1 MLVAGIKSRP
11 VYTGLTIQPNARRH
25 IFALEGEGAKAL
37 LDQKPALDETALA
50 RSEILYVARGSQ
62 GSGLDEALRRLGADM
77 FFTAPTIATLL
88 FRLKGSLATAHMGTR
103 LYLSGTEGFIG
114 QAMLVALDYGMGH
127 LIWVTETGGGIWD
140 EKGELLY
147 LEGSIINIESLYQRI
162 DDQTADMR
170 VTASK
175 TNEILQSLRY
185 LKLLAVNAGIEAAR
199 AGTAGS
205 GFAVLAAEMR
215 TLANSS
221 EEAARAIS
229 NAQRKAEG

>member
-11 VYTGLTIQPNARRH
+11 VYTGLTIQPRARRH

-37 LDQKPALDETALA
+37 LDQQPALDETALA

-114 QAMLVALDYGMGH
+114 QAMLVALDYGIDHASVITEHRGSLARRVQCVH
-127 LIWVTETGGGIWD
+127 CKGITDDVTTSPFACSHCGLT
-140 EKGELLY
+140 LLVRDHY
-147 LEGSIINIESLYQRI
+147 SR
-162 DDQTADMR
+162 R
-170 VTASK
+170 
-175 TNEILQSLRY
+175 
-185 LKLLAVNAGIEAAR
+185 
-199 AGTAGS
+199 
-205 GFAVLAAEMR
+205 LAAFQGVNID
-215 TLANSS
+215 A
-221 EEAARAIS
+221 EEPGSAPDP
-229 NAQRKAEG
+229 EELFL

>member
-11 VYTGLTIQPNARRH
+11 VYTGLTIQPRARRH

-37 LDQKPALDETALA
+37 LDQQPALDETALA

-114 QAMLVALDYGMGH
+114 QAMLVALDYGMDHASVITEHRGSLARRVQCVH
-127 LIWVTETGGGIWD
+127 CKGITDDVTTSPFACSHCGLT
-140 EKGELLY
+140 LLVRDHY
-147 LEGSIINIESLYQRI
+147 SR
-162 DDQTADMR
+162 R
-170 VTASK
+170 
-175 TNEILQSLRY
+175 
-185 LKLLAVNAGIEAAR
+185 
-199 AGTAGS
+199 
-205 GFAVLAAEMR
+205 LAAFQGVNID
-215 TLANSS
+215 A
-221 EEAARAIS
+221 EEPGSAPDP
-229 NAQRKAEG
+229 EELFL

>member
-11 VYTGLTIQPNARRH
+11 VYTGLTIQPRARRH

-37 LDQKPALDETALA
+37 LDQQPALDETALA

-114 QAMLVALDYGMGH
+114 QAMLVALDYGMDHASVISEHRGSLARRVQCVH
-127 LIWVTETGGGIWD
+127 CKGITDDVTTSPFACSHCGLP
-140 EKGELLY
+140 LLVRDHY
-147 LEGSIINIESLYQRI
+147 SR
-162 DDQTADMR
+162 R
-170 VTASK
+170 
-175 TNEILQSLRY
+175 
-185 LKLLAVNAGIEAAR
+185 
-199 AGTAGS
+199 
-205 GFAVLAAEMR
+205 LAAFQGVNID
-215 TLANSS
+215 A
-221 EEAARAIS
+221 EEPGSAPDP
-229 NAQRKAEG
+229 EELFL

>member
-11 VYTGLTIQPNARRH
+11 VYSGLTIQPRARRH

-37 LDQKPALDETALA
+37 LDQQPALDETALA

-114 QAMLVALDYGMGH
+114 QAMLVALDYGIDH
-127 LIWVTETGGGIWD
+127 ASVITEHRGSLARRVQCVHCKGITD
-140 EKGELLY
+140 DVSISPFACSHCGLPLLVRDHY
-147 LEGSIINIESLYQRI
+147 SR
-162 DDQTADMR
+162 R
-170 VTASK
+170 
-175 TNEILQSLRY
+175 
-185 LKLLAVNAGIEAAR
+185 
-199 AGTAGS
+199 
-205 GFAVLAAEMR
+205 LAAFQGVNID
-215 TLANSS
+215 A
-221 EEAARAIS
+221 EEPGSAPDP
-229 NAQRKAEG
+229 EELFL